1 VIRILFHPL
10 VLLLI
15 ALAVIG
21 FWMWANR
28 VNLRVRL
35 RRLPTQKEWAI
46 LGLVVQLLRWLLR
59 LRI

>member
-1 VIRILFHPL
+1 
-10 VLLLI
+10 
-15 ALAVIG
+15 LAVIG

-28 VNLRVRL
+28 VNLRIRL